1 VDFTIASQCKMSCLC
16 QSVKHILGQFRII
29 STTTRATAPF
39 ITIGLSPIITGGK
52 EWF

>member
-1 VDFTIASQCKMSCLC
+1 VDFTIANQCKMSCPS

-29 STTTRATAPF
+29 SSTTRTTAPF